1 MLLLQFLRLLIYLP
15 ISLFCSL
22 RLIFLNKFILVD
34 LDYTL
39 CKNEVSQMSIEKF
52 NYKNLDIE
60 INSDIK
66 ERVIQHN
73 IEGYKTIIFSSR
85 GIRAYF
91 FSKEW
96 LLKNE
101 INYNAFFHLGLT
113 SLKLIPILM
122 SIIFLKNFIL
132 IDDLSDI
139 KDGKLVKSFI
149 YSHVETLSNKNFF
162 KWEDPQKK
170 I

>member
-1 MLLLQFLRLLIYLP
+1 M
-15 ISLFCSL
+15 
-22 RLIFLNKFILVD
+22 
-34 LDYTL
+34 
-39 CKNEVSQMSIEKF
+39 
-52 NYKNLDIE
+52 
-60 INSDIK
+60 
-66 ERVIQHN
+66 QHN

-85 GIRAYF
+85 GIRAHIY
-91 FSKEW
+91 SKEW

-122 SIIFLKNFIL
+122 SIIFMKNFIL

-149 YSHVETLSNKNFF
+149 YNYVELLAKKNFF
-162 KWEDPQKK
+162 KWKDPQK
-170 I
+170 

>member
-39 CKNEVSQMSIEKF
+39 CNNDASPISIEKF
-52 NYKNLDIE
+52 DYKNLDIE
-60 INSDIK
+60 INLDIK
-66 ERVIQHN
+66 ERVIRHN
-73 IEGYKTIIFSSR
+73 IEGYKTVIFSSR
-85 GIRAYF
+85 GIRAHL

-122 SIIFLKNFIL
+122 SIIFMKNFIL

-149 YSHVETLSNKNFF
+149 YNYVELLAKKNFF
-162 KWEDPQKK
+162 KWKDPQK
-170 I
+170 

>member
-34 LDYTL
+34 LDYSL
-39 CKNEVSQMSIEKF
+39 CKNELSSMSIKKF
-52 NYKNLDIE
+52 DYENLDIK
-60 INSDIK
+60 INIDIK
-66 ERVIQHN
+66 ERVMRHN

-85 GIRAYF
+85 GIRAHP

-96 LLKNE
+96 LFKNE
-101 INYNAFFHLGLT
+101 IKYNAFFHLGLT
-113 SLKLIPILM
+113 SLKLLPILM

-149 YSHVETLSNKNFF
+149 YNYVELLANKNFF
-162 KWEDPQKK
+162 KWEDPQK
-170 I
+170 